1 MLPKILSKK
10 ILVLG
15 EGVFQN
21 QIMKSEAITEISGNS
36 WLAVQISKL
45 EANSFFFFFFN
56 LNIADVFYT
65 QLPWYNSHAHSGC
78 DRKSSRRQI
87 LGYYIYVNKVSVTW
101 DKGGSDSHCA
111 KRGSHLEYHLSCTN
125 HSGHLGKCEST

>member
-36 WLAVQISKL
+36 
-45 EANSFFFFFFN
+45 
-56 LNIADVFYT
+56 
-65 QLPWYNSHAHSGC
+65 
-78 DRKSSRRQI
+78 
-87 LGYYIYVNKVSVTW
+87 
-101 DKGGSDSHCA
+101 
-111 KRGSHLEYHLSCTN
+111 
-125 HSGHLGKCEST
+125 